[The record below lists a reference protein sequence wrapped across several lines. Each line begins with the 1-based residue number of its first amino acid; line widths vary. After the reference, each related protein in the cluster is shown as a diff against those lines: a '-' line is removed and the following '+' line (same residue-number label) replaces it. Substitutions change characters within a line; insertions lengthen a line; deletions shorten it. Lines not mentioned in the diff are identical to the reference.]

1 MSTILID
8 RRARDTV
15 GFAGALATLAGA
27 AVLVV
32 ALAAAAL
39 MTAEFFARAA
49 ASASLLGPD
58 LFEQATRI
66 LGLGFAAAA
75 LPALPAAL
83 AAPFVRRG
91 EPPLRSHAALALVP
105 GCLVAVLIWIAAAA
119 AMAAAGPGF
128 DAGLDMAL
136 RRTIA
141 AFDSFVFLLL
151 PLAAVLG
158 AALGGARTPESA
170 AAAAAPTVLVAVCGL
185 AGELAISDLSLAV
198 LLPLLAA
205 AATLAILYAAAPART
220 VTPWL
225 TGIALAIGMT
235 LLVSTGLFTPTEALA
250 LIAVFG
256 IPIGLAVRVFA
267 LKQPIGAML
276 RLMALETAALAAAM
290 AAGALG
296 AGALLLLGA
305 SPTLGIASL
314 SPAMLAAGAA
324 GFFAASV
331 LLSPVPVLMIGLPFA
346 LAALRV
352 PAIQPVLAS
361 AIFVLLALAAV
372 IARAGRAAPPGAG
385 LTPLAAGIGATVFVA
400 LAALVAFVPQI
411 ALAPVQAL
419 LR

>member
-8 RRARDTV
+8 RSAGTSA

-39 MTAEFFARAA
+39 MTAEVFARAA

-91 EPPLRSHAALALVP
+91 ALRSHSALALVP

-128 DAGLDMAL
+128 EAGLDMAL

-185 AGELAISDLSLAV
+185 AGELSIADLSLSV
-198 LLPLLAA
+198 LVPLLAA
-205 AATLAILYAAAPART
+205 AAALAILYAAAPART

-256 IPIGLAVRVFA
+256 IPIGFAVRTLA
-267 LKQPIGAML
+267 LKQPFGAML

-290 AAGALG
+290 AAGALAVGALALMG
-296 AGALLLLGA
+296 AG
-305 SPTLGIASL
+305 PTLGIASL

-324 GFFAASV
+324 GFFAASF
-331 LLSPVPVLMIGLPFA
+331 LLSPVPVLMIGLPIA

-361 AIFVLLALAAV
+361 AIFVLLALAAIV
-372 IARAGRAAPPGAG
+372 ARAGRAAPKGAG

-411 ALAPVQAL
+411 ALVPVQAL